1 MGDDEACQLNGIG
14 TIRIKMFDS
23 MVWDLIKVRYSPQMK
38 KNIISVGAM
47 ESKRLKVTLE
57 NGVFNVMKGS
67 MVVMKG
73 VRDSNLYYLK
83 GSTVTGAL
91 AAAVDSDED
100 ATRLRH
106 IRLDQAGEKSMQAL
120 AKQGLLKGAK
130 TYKLKFCEHS
140 VLGKKTNVK
149 FGITIHYTKGILDYV
164 HTNVWDPFKNASF
177 GGNHYF
183 VSFMDDYS
191 RRN

>member
-83 GSTVTGAL
+83 SSTVTGAL

-106 IRLDQAGEKSMQAL
+106 MRLDQAGEKSMQAL

-130 TYKLKFCEHS
+130 T
-140 VLGKKTNVK
+140 
-149 FGITIHYTKGILDYV
+149 
-164 HTNVWDPFKNASF
+164 
-177 GGNHYF
+177 
-183 VSFMDDYS
+183 
-191 RRN
+191 